1 MEEELDECLKELMFH
16 PCFQKMG
23 EWKEMFRQV
32 PLETILYRIR
42 DHVTSEELR
51 VIIGTLNQIGDW
63 IKE

>member
-1 MEEELDECLKELMFH
+1 MFH

-23 EWKEMFRQV
+23 EWKEVFHPV

-42 DHVTSEELR
+42 DHVTSDELK
-51 VIIGTLNQIGDW
+51 VIIKTFDQVGDW